1 MAISKAGCCTTN
13 ELTAHLTTN
22 MEIIKKF
29 LDVDFSVDKQNENYK
44 VSCFPV

>member
-22 MEIIKKF
+22 MEIIKMF
-29 LDVDFSVDKQNENYK
+29 LDVNFCVDKQNENYK
-44 VSCFPV
+44 VSCYPV